1 MFFWKKKKKEK
12 ENPQWV
18 PHSYGE
24 IASSLKRLMVDEKI
38 VDDSDFPDDSLLR
51 DDLGIDSL
59 DFSLLNNLVV
69 LKLGVGV
76 DIDEDDE
83 DFKNLRFN
91 QYVDIIL
98 KYLNDK
104 KL

>member
-18 PHSYGE
+18 PHSYEE
-24 IASSLKRLMVDEKI
+24 IASSLRKLMVDEKI

-59 DFSLLNNLVV
+59 DFSLLNNLVI

>member
-18 PHSYGE
+18 PHSYEE
-24 IASSLKRLMVDEKI
+24 IASSLRKLMVDEKI

-59 DFSLLNNLVV
+59 DFSLLNNLVI

-91 QYVDIIL
+91 QYVGIIL

>member
-18 PHSYGE
+18 PHTYE
-24 IASSLKRLMVDEKI
+24 EVASSLRKLMVDEKI
-38 VDDSDFPDDSLLR
+38 VDGFDFPDDSLLS
-51 DDLGIDSL
+51 DGLGIDSL
-59 DFSLLNNLVV
+59 EFILLENLVY
-69 LKLGVGV
+69 LKFGVEF
-76 DIDEDDE
+76 DIDKEGVS
-83 DFKNLRFN
+83 FGNIRFN
-91 QYVDIIL
+91 QYVEIIL

>member
-12 ENPQWV
+12 RNPQWV
-18 PHSYGE
+18 PHSYEE

-59 DFSLLNNLVV
+59 DFSLLNNLVI

-76 DIDEDDE
+76 DVDEDDE

>member
-18 PHSYGE
+18 PHTYE
-24 IASSLKRLMVDEKI
+24 EVASSLKRLMVDEKI

-59 DFSLLNNLVV
+59 DFTLLENVV
-69 LKLGVGV
+69 YLKLGVAFDMDKEGV
-76 DIDEDDE
+76 SFGNI
-83 DFKNLRFN
+83 RFN
-91 QYVDIIL
+91 KYVYIIL
-98 KYLNDK
+98 KHLNDK

>member
-18 PHSYGE
+18 PHTYE
-24 IASSLKRLMVDEKI
+24 EVASSLKRLMVDEKI

-59 DFSLLNNLVV
+59 DFTFLNNLVI
-69 LKLGVGV
+69 LKLGAGV

-91 QYVDIIL
+91 QYVDVIL